1 MQEVYENIVDQI
13 SAKRDELK
21 ERQLQFT
28 IFCERNM
35 DSPLF
40 ESGAINA
47 LLVMQQLKFEIAQLE
62 KTETLIRAIYKIE

>member
-1 MQEVYENIVDQI
+1 MQEVYKNIVEQI
-13 SAKRDELK
+13 SVKRNELK
-21 ERQLQFT
+21 ERQSQFA

-62 KTETLIRAIYKIE
+62 KTETLIRALCDIN